1 MAKCRDGG
9 GGKGKICELV
19 GKVTEIEMKREVFR
33 KEVLE
38 ETGLGR

>member
-1 MAKCRDGG
+1 MPGRRWKRET
-9 GGKGKICELV
+9 KICELV